1 MKYYVLIGNMV
12 KRPAEIPN
20 FKGLLNEHHAY
31 LKDYKDKGDVLL
43 SGPKKEGFG
52 GIILIRTDKDPIQSF
67 IDNDP
72 FVKSGIQ
79 EYEVT
84 PGCSTSNG
92 YRNNHQKVSPWHGL
106 SRNRDADGL
115 P

>member
-12 KRPAEIPN
+12 KSPAQIPN
-20 FKGLLNEHHAY
+20 FKELLSEHHAY
-31 LKDYKDKGDVLL
+31 LKSYKDKGDVLL

-52 GIILIRTDKDPIQSF
+52 GIILIRTDAESIQSF
-67 IDNDP
+67 TDNDP

-84 PGCSTSNG
+84 EFTVFDRQD
-92 YRNNHQKVSPWHGL
+92 YVDEW
-106 SRNRDADGL
+106 
-115 P
+115 

>member
-12 KRPAEIPN
+12 KSPAQIPN
-20 FKGLLNEHHAY
+20 FKELLSEHHAY
-31 LKDYKDKGDVLL
+31 LKAYKDKGDVLL

-52 GIILIRTDKDPIQSF
+52 GIILIRMDNESIQSF

-84 PGCSTSNG
+84 EFTIFDRQNCTNE
-92 YRNNHQKVSPWHGL
+92 W
-106 SRNRDADGL
+106 
-115 P
+115 

>member
-1 MKYYVLIGNMV
+1 MKYYALIGNMV

-84 PGCSTSNG
+84 EFTVFDRQDYTNE
-92 YRNNHQKVSPWHGL
+92 W
-106 SRNRDADGL
+106 
-115 P
+115 

>member
-12 KRPAEIPN
+12 KNPAEIPY
-20 FKGLLNEHHAY
+20 FKELLNEHHAY
-31 LKDYKDKGDVLL
+31 LNDYKDKGDVLL
-43 SGPKKEGFG
+43 SGSKKEGFG
-52 GIILIRTDKDPIQSF
+52 GIILIRMDNESIQSF

-84 PGCSTSNG
+84 EFTVFDRQDYTNE
-92 YRNNHQKVSPWHGL
+92 W
-106 SRNRDADGL
+106 
-115 P
+115 

>member
-12 KRPAEIPN
+12 KKPAEIPY
-20 FKGLLNEHHAY
+20 FKELLNEHHAY
-31 LKDYKDKGDVLL
+31 LNDYKDKGDVLL

-52 GIILIRTDKDPIQSF
+52 GIILIRMDNESIQSF

-84 PGCSTSNG
+84 EFTVFDRQDYTNE
-92 YRNNHQKVSPWHGL
+92 W
-106 SRNRDADGL
+106 
-115 P
+115 